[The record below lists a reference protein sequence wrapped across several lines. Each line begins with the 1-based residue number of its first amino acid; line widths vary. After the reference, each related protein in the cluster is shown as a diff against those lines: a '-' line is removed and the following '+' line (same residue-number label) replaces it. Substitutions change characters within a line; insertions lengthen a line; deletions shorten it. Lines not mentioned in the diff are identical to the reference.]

1 MVEAAQTVHGRS
13 IFRHAAFDT
22 FQQHVHLCQ
31 NILHIKVWVHILR
44 QTHGRLKQR
53 KAVIPLNQ
61 RLEVLQMGRD
71 LKFHFLMNSHQ
82 RKPRHLA
89 LTK

>member
-22 FQQHVHLCQ
+22 FQQHVHLRQ
-31 NILHIKVWVHILR
+31 NILHVQLWVGILG
-44 QTHGRLKQR
+44 QTYSRLQQR

-61 RLEVLQMGRD
+61 RLEVLQMGRN

-82 RKPRHLA
+82 RKPKHLA